1 MGTQRRVIHNS
12 LWVAIED
19 FMDEMRSEFIRP
31 WSVRTKAI
39 QAWKPMWRTQA
50 LKRHQLC
57 KTWGVQR
64 MERNSMWTEL

>member
-19 FMDEMRSEFIRP
+19 FMEEMRSEFIRP

-39 QAWKPMWRTQA
+39 QACKPMWRTQA

>member
-1 MGTQRRVIHNS
+1 MVINNS
-12 LWVAIED
+12 LWVVIED
-19 FMDEMRSEFIRP
+19 FMEEMRSELIHP

-39 QAWKPMWRTQA
+39 WAWKPMWMTQA
-50 LKRHQLC
+50 LKGHWLC